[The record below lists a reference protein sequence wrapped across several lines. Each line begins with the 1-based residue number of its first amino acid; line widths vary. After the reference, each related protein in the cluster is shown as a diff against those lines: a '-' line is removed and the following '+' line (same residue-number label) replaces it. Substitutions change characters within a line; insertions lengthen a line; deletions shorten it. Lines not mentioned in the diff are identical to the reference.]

1 MPADVVA
8 LVGEMVDLI
17 GHREYLKANDA
28 YLRMAIGNAAW
39 PMGVT
44 MVWQNKAKKQQKKKQ
59 TKNLKQKTTNER

>member
-1 MPADVVA
+1 MVA

-17 GHREYLKANDA
+17 GQREYLKANDA

-44 MVWQNKAKKQQKKKQ
+44 MVSLINKNKTKTSKQNNKKSNKLQ
-59 TKNLKQKTTNER
+59 TRLKSR